1 MRIGR
6 RMKGAALALLFLMGV
21 STSAEVWAQNTSP
34 SGGLPGIEAINPMQ
48 QLRQRMQAG
57 GASLA
62 LEGAVDAG
70 AYIVGTG
77 GQFAVSVGGAIPV
90 QMTEQVGADGM
101 LIIPDLGAIDVSGR
115 SLADVRRSVEERL
128 QAVNRN
134 VPVAVR
140 LASPRQ
146 FFVHVSDR
154 TSTRLNS

>member
-62 LEGAVDAG
+62 LEGAVDAD
-70 AYIVGTG
+70 AYIVGPG
-77 GQFAVSVGGAIPV
+77 DQFAVSVGGAMTV
-90 QMTEQVGADGM
+90 QISGQGGDDGM
-101 LIIPDLGAIDVSGR
+101 LFIASLGGVDISCSSMTVCLRGIDDLSRDR
-115 SLADVRRSVEERL
+115 S
-128 QAVNRN
+128 
-134 VPVAVR
+134 
-140 LASPRQ
+140 
-146 FFVHVSDR
+146 
-154 TSTRLNS
+154 

>member
-62 LEGAVDAG
+62 WEVQERAGRSLSGRGDRLAGPAGGPSPARWPGRGGAV
-70 AYIVGTG
+70 G
-77 GQFAVSVGGAIPV
+77 G
-90 QMTEQVGADGM
+90 
-101 LIIPDLGAIDVSGR
+101 LIIPLRGA
-115 SLADVRRSVEERL
+115 
-128 QAVNRN
+128 
-134 VPVAVR
+134 
-140 LASPRQ
+140 
-146 FFVHVSDR
+146 
-154 TSTRLNS
+154 T